1 LKDLLIIDGY
11 NFIFNFSKAGIL
23 DNKDLEYLRDRLIS
37 DIAAYN
43 SQKDYDA
50 VVVFDASKSG
60 SQARSSEIINNI
72 KVIYSRSGETA
83 DTIIEE
89 LVSGWSAHRKIIVVT
104 SDYSQQKA
112 VFGKNTIRRSC
123 REFGLE
129 LNSVID
135 DIREILKKD
144 NKEKRKIFYSIEK
157 RLDPGILK
165 KISHYRKR

>member
-144 NKEKRKIFYSIEK
+144 NKENRKIFYSIEK

>member
-11 NFIFNFSKAGIL
+11 NFIFNFIKAGL
-23 DNKDLEYLRDRLIS
+23 SDSKDLEYLRDKLMS

-43 SQKDYDA
+43 SQKDYDV
-50 VVVFDASKSG
+50 VVVFDASKS
-60 SQARSSEIINNI
+60 SSLTRSSEIINNI

-112 VFGKNTIRRSC
+112 VFGKNTIRKSC

-129 LNSVID
+129 LNAVID
-135 DIREILKKD
+135 DIRSILSK
-144 NKEKRKIFYSIEK
+144 NNGEKRKIFYSIEK

-165 KISHYRKR
+165 KIVRYRKR